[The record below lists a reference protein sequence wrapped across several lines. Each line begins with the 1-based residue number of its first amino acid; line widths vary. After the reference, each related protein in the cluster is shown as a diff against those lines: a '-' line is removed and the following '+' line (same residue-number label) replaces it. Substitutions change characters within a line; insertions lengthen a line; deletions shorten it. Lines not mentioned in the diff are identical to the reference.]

1 MPRLAARTNEFLTFQ
16 VVELFKQAQ
25 ALQAAGKDII
35 SLGIGEPDFTAP
47 PQVVEALQRAA
58 QAGQSG
64 YSAPA
69 GLMPLREAIAQF
81 YHDQF
86 GATINPRRVIVTA
99 GASGAL
105 TLACA
110 ALVNPGG
117 EVLMPDPS
125 YPANSNFVL
134 AAGGRPR
141 LIPSSA
147 DKRFQLSAQDVAH
160 HWTEATQGVLVAS
173 PSNPTGT
180 SIDHG
185 ELARLLGEVRA
196 RHGFAIVDEIYLGLS
211 YEGQPRSALTLDDD
225 IIVINSFSKYFHM
238 TGWRLGW
245 MIVPEDMVAPVE
257 KIAGSLA
264 ICAPTLA
271 QHAALACFTSD
282 ALRTFEHRREAFK
295 QRRDYLLPEFD
306 RLGLKVPVK
315 PDGAFYIYADISDFG
330 TDSASF
336 SQRLLLEA
344 GIAAVP
350 GLDFGPA
357 HGHHTMRF
365 SYATGLDRL
374 EEAVARLGRLLGR

>member
-1 MPRLAARTNEFLTFQ
+1 MPRLAARTQDFLTFQ

-25 ALQAAGKDII
+25 ALQAAGHDII

-47 PQVVEALQRAA
+47 PQVVEALERAA
-58 QAGQSG
+58 RAGLSG
-64 YSAPA
+64 YGPPA

-81 YHDQF
+81 YHDKF
-86 GATINPRRVIVTA
+86 GAKINPARVIVTA

-134 AAGGRPR
+134 AAGGVPR

-147 DKRFQLSAQDVAH
+147 AKRFQLSADDVAR
-160 HWTEATQGVLVAS
+160 HWTPATQGVLVAS

-180 SIDHG
+180 SIAHE
-185 ELARLLGEVRA
+185 ELAQLLAQVRA
-196 RHGFAIVDEIYLGLS
+196 RDGFAIVDEIYLGLS
-211 YEGQPRSALTLDDD
+211 YENAPRSALTLDDD
-225 IIVINSFSKYFHM
+225 IIVINSFSKFFHM

-257 KIAGSLA
+257 KIAASLA

-271 QHAALACFTSD
+271 QHAALACFTEQ
-282 ALRTFEHRREAFK
+282 AMKTFEHRREAFK
-295 QRRDYLLPEFD
+295 QRRDYLLPEFE
-306 RLGLKVPVK
+306 RLGIHVPVK
-315 PDGAFYIYADISDFG
+315 PDGAFYIYADISNLG
-330 TDSASF
+330 MDSATF
-336 SQRLLLEA
+336 SQQLLLQA
-344 GIAAVP
+344 GVAAVP

-357 HGHHTMRF
+357 HGKHTMRF

-374 EEAVARLGRLLGR
+374 EEAVARIGKLLQR